1 MGKLSRVA
9 LIYIGAVVVTA
20 VVLVARGP
28 FTGLRWQYV
37 VFLGILV
44 IVSESRA
51 TQLRK
56 GQITWSSSSAAMLA
70 SVVLVGPVGAAIV
83 GACTALGLRRGPH
96 LLQRVFNTSMY
107 ALSAYL
113 AGRAFLA
120 FGGHVG
126 LPDEKS
132 FPAIIAP
139 FAAAALILVAANHG
153 LLSGVLWLTRPPDRM
168 SSGASGAGV
177 GLSAR
182 LLLSDLGYA
191 AYGLLMAALWS
202 VVGFFAPLLVL
213 IPLFVARWAVTQ
225 FAEQQKA
232 YEATVGALCQAVE
245 TKDFYTRGHSDR
257 VSRGSVMIAREI
269 GMRGER
275 VEAIRYAGMLHDV
288 GKLGVP
294 TKVLRK
300 TGKLTEEE
308 YAAIQLHPMRGLD
321 IVREIGFL
329 DEALAGIMHH
339 HERIDGRGYPMGLA
353 GDEIP
358 EFARVLAVADAFDS
372 MTSTRSYRG
381 ARPVS
386 EAIEELRKWSG
397 TQFDPAFV
405 DAFVA
410 ALKREGWQLP
420 EPPAGARG
428 RRPGH
433 RHRAGSRRP
442 GRPHPGHR
450 QPVDPITLSGP
461 SARRR
466 ELRRYPWQVRDSGQ
480 LLLVVAAGVTLV
492 AAVAQTAAEG
502 LKDPRIAIAFG
513 ALIAFGEVLRLNL
526 PGDRET
532 APIGF
537 AGALAYA
544 LLIRVGTH
552 FVQHSA
558 EQVVTVATI
567 GMIIGALPHLA
578 VGRPARVSGMATR
591 LLCVACVAYIF
602 RPLAGNS
609 AVEKHWGLAFTLM
622 TSLTVLALLLEAV
635 LTALLRVGRA
645 AGQVPGGA
653 GGRDARPAATG
664 RGGGRL
670 GAAHRVRGGSD
681 GAVLAGRVHRAAARH
696 PGGVP
701 PVRRDPGHLPADRAG
716 AGQGDRDRRVR
727 RNRSFRTGQQARGR
741 DRPGARHPRARAA
754 RARVRRADARHRP
767 AVAARPDPRR
777 GHRAGL
783 PAGPAAHRRARRRR
797 DPAGPGAWLGGRDR
811 APAERALPGHRSARP
826 PAAPPL
832 RPAR

>member
-1 MGKLSRVA
+1 LGRLSRVA
-9 LIYIGAVVVTA
+9 LIYIGAVVVIA
-20 VVLVARGP
+20 FVLVARGP
-28 FTGLRWQYV
+28 FTGLSWQYV

-56 GQITWSSSSAAMLA
+56 GQLSWSSSSAAMLA

-83 GACTALGLRRGPH
+83 GACTALGVRRGPH
-96 LLQRVFNTSMY
+96 ILQRVFNTAMY

-120 FGGHVG
+120 LGGQVG
-126 LPDEKS
+126 LPSQKS
-132 FPAIIAP
+132 FPGIIGP
-139 FAAAALILVAANHG
+139 FAGAALIHVAANHG
-153 LLSGVLWLTRPPDRM
+153 LLSGVLWLTRPPGRTP
-168 SSGASGAGV
+168 SETIGAGV

-182 LLLSDLGYA
+182 LLLSDIGYA
-191 AYGLLMAALWS
+191 AYGLLMAALWT

-213 IPLFVARWAVTQ
+213 IPLFVARWAVAQ

-294 TKVLRK
+294 TRVLQK

-410 ALKREGWQLP
+410 ALQRDGWPRP
-420 EPPAGARG
+420 EPPVLESDDLA
-428 RRPGH
+428 
-433 RHRAGSRRP
+433 
-442 GRPHPGHR
+442 
-450 QPVDPITLSGP
+450 T
-461 SARRR
+461 
-466 ELRRYPWQVRDSGQ
+466 
-480 LLLVVAAGVTLV
+480 VAA
-492 AAVAQTAAEG
+492 QDHD
-502 LKDPRIAIAFG
+502 DPG
-513 ALIAFGEVLRLNL
+513 A
-526 PGDRET
+526 P
-532 APIGF
+532 
-537 AGALAYA
+537 
-544 LLIRVGTH
+544 
-552 FVQHSA
+552 
-558 EQVVTVATI
+558 
-567 GMIIGALPHLA
+567 
-578 VGRPARVSGMATR
+578 
-591 LLCVACVAYIF
+591 
-602 RPLAGNS
+602 
-609 AVEKHWGLAFTLM
+609 
-622 TSLTVLALLLEAV
+622 
-635 LTALLRVGRA
+635 LRVI
-645 AGQVPGGA
+645 
-653 GGRDARPAATG
+653 DS
-664 RGGGRL
+664 L
-670 GAAHRVRGGSD
+670 
-681 GAVLAGRVHRAAARH
+681 
-696 PGGVP
+696 
-701 PVRRDPGHLPADRAG
+701 
-716 AGQGDRDRRVR
+716 
-727 RNRSFRTGQQARGR
+727 
-741 DRPGARHPRARAA
+741 
-754 RARVRRADARHRP
+754 
-767 AVAARPDPRR
+767 
-777 GHRAGL
+777 
-783 PAGPAAHRRARRRR
+783 
-797 DPAGPGAWLGGRDR
+797 
-811 APAERALPGHRSARP
+811 
-826 PAAPPL
+826 
-832 RPAR
+832 

>member
-9 LIYIGAVVVTA
+9 LLYIGAVVVSA

-56 GQITWSSSSAAMLA
+56 GQLTWSPSSAAMLA
-70 SVVLVGPVGAAIV
+70 SVVLAGPVGAAIV
-83 GACTALGLRRGPH
+83 GACTALGLRRGPSI
-96 LLQRVFNTSMY
+96 LQRVFNTAMY

-120 FGGHVG
+120 LGGQVG
-126 LPDEKS
+126 LPDEQS
-132 FPAIIAP
+132 FPGIIAP
-139 FAAAALILVAANHG
+139 FAGAALVLVVANHG
-153 LLSGVLWLTRPPDRM
+153 LLSGVLWLTRPPDGTP
-168 SSGASGAGV
+168 SGVGV
-177 GLSAR
+177 GLSGR

-191 AYGLLMAALWS
+191 AYGLLIAALWS

-213 IPLFVARWAVTQ
+213 IPLFVARWAVAQ

-294 TKVLRK
+294 TKVLQK

-353 GDEIP
+353 GGEIP

-381 ARPVS
+381 ARPVA

-410 ALKREGWQLP
+410 ALKREGWLRP
-420 EPPAGARG
+420 EAPVIAADDLATVTAQDHDDPGA
-428 RRPGH
+428 P
-433 RHRAGSRRP
+433 
-442 GRPHPGHR
+442 
-450 QPVDPITLSGP
+450 
-461 SARRR
+461 
-466 ELRRYPWQVRDSGQ
+466 
-480 LLLVVAAGVTLV
+480 
-492 AAVAQTAAEG
+492 
-502 LKDPRIAIAFG
+502 
-513 ALIAFGEVLRLNL
+513 
-526 PGDRET
+526 
-532 APIGF
+532 
-537 AGALAYA
+537 
-544 LLIRVGTH
+544 
-552 FVQHSA
+552 
-558 EQVVTVATI
+558 
-567 GMIIGALPHLA
+567 
-578 VGRPARVSGMATR
+578 
-591 LLCVACVAYIF
+591 
-602 RPLAGNS
+602 
-609 AVEKHWGLAFTLM
+609 
-622 TSLTVLALLLEAV
+622 
-635 LTALLRVGRA
+635 LRVI
-645 AGQVPGGA
+645 
-653 GGRDARPAATG
+653 DS
-664 RGGGRL
+664 L
-670 GAAHRVRGGSD
+670 
-681 GAVLAGRVHRAAARH
+681 
-696 PGGVP
+696 
-701 PVRRDPGHLPADRAG
+701 
-716 AGQGDRDRRVR
+716 
-727 RNRSFRTGQQARGR
+727 
-741 DRPGARHPRARAA
+741 
-754 RARVRRADARHRP
+754 
-767 AVAARPDPRR
+767 
-777 GHRAGL
+777 
-783 PAGPAAHRRARRRR
+783 
-797 DPAGPGAWLGGRDR
+797 
-811 APAERALPGHRSARP
+811 
-826 PAAPPL
+826 
-832 RPAR
+832 

>member
-1 MGKLSRVA
+1 LGKLSRVA
-9 LIYIGAVVVTA
+9 LLYIGAVVVSA

-56 GQITWSSSSAAMLA
+56 GQLTWSPSSAAMLA
-70 SVVLVGPVGAAIV
+70 SVVLAGPVGAAIV
-83 GACTALGLRRGPH
+83 GACTALGLRRGPSI
-96 LLQRVFNTSMY
+96 LQRVFNTAMY

-120 FGGHVG
+120 LGGHVG

-132 FPAIIAP
+132 FPGIIAP
-139 FAAAALILVAANHG
+139 FAGAALVLVVANHG
-153 LLSGVLWLTRPPDRM
+153 LLSGVLWLTRPPGGTP
-168 SSGASGAGV
+168 SGVGV
-177 GLSAR
+177 GLSGR

-191 AYGLLMAALWS
+191 AYGLLIAALWS

-213 IPLFVARWAVTQ
+213 IPLFVARWAVAQ

-294 TKVLRK
+294 TKVLQK

-308 YAAIQLHPMRGLD
+308 YDAIQLHPMRGLD

-381 ARPVS
+381 ARPVA

-410 ALKREGWQLP
+410 ALKREGWQRP
-420 EPPAGARG
+420 EPVIAADDLTTVTAQDHDDPGA
-428 RRPGH
+428 P
-433 RHRAGSRRP
+433 
-442 GRPHPGHR
+442 
-450 QPVDPITLSGP
+450 
-461 SARRR
+461 
-466 ELRRYPWQVRDSGQ
+466 
-480 LLLVVAAGVTLV
+480 
-492 AAVAQTAAEG
+492 
-502 LKDPRIAIAFG
+502 
-513 ALIAFGEVLRLNL
+513 
-526 PGDRET
+526 
-532 APIGF
+532 
-537 AGALAYA
+537 
-544 LLIRVGTH
+544 
-552 FVQHSA
+552 
-558 EQVVTVATI
+558 
-567 GMIIGALPHLA
+567 
-578 VGRPARVSGMATR
+578 
-591 LLCVACVAYIF
+591 
-602 RPLAGNS
+602 
-609 AVEKHWGLAFTLM
+609 
-622 TSLTVLALLLEAV
+622 
-635 LTALLRVGRA
+635 LRVI
-645 AGQVPGGA
+645 
-653 GGRDARPAATG
+653 DS
-664 RGGGRL
+664 L
-670 GAAHRVRGGSD
+670 
-681 GAVLAGRVHRAAARH
+681 
-696 PGGVP
+696 
-701 PVRRDPGHLPADRAG
+701 
-716 AGQGDRDRRVR
+716 
-727 RNRSFRTGQQARGR
+727 
-741 DRPGARHPRARAA
+741 
-754 RARVRRADARHRP
+754 
-767 AVAARPDPRR
+767 
-777 GHRAGL
+777 
-783 PAGPAAHRRARRRR
+783 
-797 DPAGPGAWLGGRDR
+797 
-811 APAERALPGHRSARP
+811 
-826 PAAPPL
+826 
-832 RPAR
+832 

>member
-9 LIYIGAVVVTA
+9 LLYIGAVVVSA

-56 GQITWSSSSAAMLA
+56 GQLTWSPSSAAMLA
-70 SVVLVGPVGAAIV
+70 SVVLAGPVGAAIV
-83 GACTALGLRRGPH
+83 GACTALGLRRGPSI
-96 LLQRVFNTSMY
+96 LQRVFNTAMY

-120 FGGHVG
+120 LGGQVG
-126 LPDEKS
+126 LPDEQS
-132 FPAIIAP
+132 FPGIIAP
-139 FAAAALILVAANHG
+139 FAGAALVLVVANHG
-153 LLSGVLWLTRPPDRM
+153 LLSGVLWLTRPPDGTP
-168 SSGASGAGV
+168 SGVGV
-177 GLSAR
+177 GLSGR

-191 AYGLLMAALWS
+191 AYGLLIAALWS

-213 IPLFVARWAVTQ
+213 IPLFVARWAVAQ

-269 GMRGER
+269 GMRSER

-294 TKVLRK
+294 TKVLQK

-381 ARPVS
+381 ARPVA

-410 ALKREGWQLP
+410 ALKREGWQRP
-420 EPPAGARG
+420 EAPVIAADDLATVTAQDHDD
-428 RRPGH
+428 PGT
-433 RHRAGSRRP
+433 P
-442 GRPHPGHR
+442 
-450 QPVDPITLSGP
+450 
-461 SARRR
+461 
-466 ELRRYPWQVRDSGQ
+466 
-480 LLLVVAAGVTLV
+480 
-492 AAVAQTAAEG
+492 
-502 LKDPRIAIAFG
+502 
-513 ALIAFGEVLRLNL
+513 
-526 PGDRET
+526 
-532 APIGF
+532 
-537 AGALAYA
+537 
-544 LLIRVGTH
+544 IRV
-552 FVQHSA
+552 
-558 EQVVTVATI
+558 I
-567 GMIIGALPHLA
+567 D
-578 VGRPARVSGMATR
+578 
-591 LLCVACVAYIF
+591 
-602 RPLAGNS
+602 
-609 AVEKHWGLAFTLM
+609 
-622 TSLTVLALLLEAV
+622 SL
-635 LTALLRVGRA
+635 
-645 AGQVPGGA
+645 
-653 GGRDARPAATG
+653 
-664 RGGGRL
+664 
-670 GAAHRVRGGSD
+670 
-681 GAVLAGRVHRAAARH
+681 
-696 PGGVP
+696 
-701 PVRRDPGHLPADRAG
+701 
-716 AGQGDRDRRVR
+716 
-727 RNRSFRTGQQARGR
+727 
-741 DRPGARHPRARAA
+741 
-754 RARVRRADARHRP
+754 
-767 AVAARPDPRR
+767 
-777 GHRAGL
+777 
-783 PAGPAAHRRARRRR
+783 
-797 DPAGPGAWLGGRDR
+797 
-811 APAERALPGHRSARP
+811 
-826 PAAPPL
+826 
-832 RPAR
+832 

>member
-1 MGKLSRVA
+1 LGKLSRVA
-9 LIYIGAVVVTA
+9 LLYIGAVVVA
-20 VVLVARGP
+20 AAVLVARGP

-56 GQITWSSSSAAMLA
+56 GQLTWSSSSAAMLA

-96 LLQRVFNTSMY
+96 ILQRVFNTAMY

-120 FGGHVG
+120 LGGHVG
-126 LPDEKS
+126 LPNEKL
-132 FPAIIAP
+132 FPKIIAP
-139 FAAAALILVAANHG
+139 FAVAALIHVAANHG
-153 LLSGVLWLTRPPDRM
+153 LLSGVLWLTRPADRM
-168 SSGASGAGV
+168 PSGVGI

-182 LLLSDLGYA
+182 LVLSDLGYA

-213 IPLFVARWAVTQ
+213 IPLFVARWAVAQ

-294 TKVLRK
+294 TKVLQK

-381 ARPVS
+381 ARPVD
-386 EAIEELRKWSG
+386 EAIKELRKWSG

-405 DAFVA
+405 EAFVA
-410 ALKREGWQLP
+410 ALKREGWQRP
-420 EPPAGARG
+420 EP
-428 RRPGH
+428 
-433 RHRAGSRRP
+433 
-442 GRPHPGHR
+442 
-450 QPVDPITLSGP
+450 
-461 SARRR
+461 
-466 ELRRYPWQVRDSGQ
+466 
-480 LLLVVAAGVTLV
+480 
-492 AAVAQTAAEG
+492 
-502 LKDPRIAIAFG
+502 
-513 ALIAFGEVLRLNL
+513 EVLATDDL
-526 PGDRET
+526 PAVT
-532 APIGF
+532 AQDHDDP
-537 AGALAYA
+537 GA
-544 LLIRVGTH
+544 
-552 FVQHSA
+552 
-558 EQVVTVATI
+558 
-567 GMIIGALPHLA
+567 P
-578 VGRPARVSGMATR
+578 
-591 LLCVACVAYIF
+591 
-602 RPLAGNS
+602 
-609 AVEKHWGLAFTLM
+609 
-622 TSLTVLALLLEAV
+622 
-635 LTALLRVGRA
+635 LRVDSR
-645 AGQVPGGA
+645 
-653 GGRDARPAATG
+653 
-664 RGGGRL
+664 
-670 GAAHRVRGGSD
+670 
-681 GAVLAGRVHRAAARH
+681 
-696 PGGVP
+696 
-701 PVRRDPGHLPADRAG
+701 
-716 AGQGDRDRRVR
+716 
-727 RNRSFRTGQQARGR
+727 
-741 DRPGARHPRARAA
+741 
-754 RARVRRADARHRP
+754 
-767 AVAARPDPRR
+767 
-777 GHRAGL
+777 
-783 PAGPAAHRRARRRR
+783 
-797 DPAGPGAWLGGRDR
+797 
-811 APAERALPGHRSARP
+811 
-826 PAAPPL
+826 
-832 RPAR
+832 

>member
-9 LIYIGAVVVTA
+9 LLYIGAVVVSA
-20 VVLVARGP
+20 VALVARGP

-56 GQITWSSSSAAMLA
+56 GQLTWSPSSAAMLA
-70 SVVLVGPVGAAIV
+70 SVVLAGPVGAAIV
-83 GACTALGLRRGPH
+83 GACTALGLRRGPSI
-96 LLQRVFNTSMY
+96 LQRVFNTAMY

-120 FGGHVG
+120 LGGQVG
-126 LPDEKS
+126 LPDEQS
-132 FPAIIAP
+132 FPGIIAP
-139 FAAAALILVAANHG
+139 FAGAAVVLVVANHG
-153 LLSGVLWLTRPPDRM
+153 LLSGVLWLTRPPDGM
-168 SSGASGAGV
+168 PSGVGV
-177 GLSAR
+177 GLSGR

-191 AYGLLMAALWS
+191 AYGLLIAALWS

-213 IPLFVARWAVTQ
+213 IPLFVARWAVAQ

-294 TKVLRK
+294 TKVLQK

-381 ARPVS
+381 ARPVA

-410 ALKREGWQLP
+410 ALKREGWL
-420 EPPAGARG
+420 
-428 RRPGH
+428 
-433 RHRAGSRRP
+433 
-442 GRPHPGHR
+442 
-450 QPVDPITLSGP
+450 
-461 SARRR
+461 RR
-466 ELRRYPWQVRDSGQ
+466 EAPVI
-480 LLLVVAAGVTLV
+480 AADDLAPVT
-492 AAVAQTAAEG
+492 AQDHD
-502 LKDPRIAIAFG
+502 DPG
-513 ALIAFGEVLRLNL
+513 A
-526 PGDRET
+526 P
-532 APIGF
+532 
-537 AGALAYA
+537 
-544 LLIRVGTH
+544 
-552 FVQHSA
+552 
-558 EQVVTVATI
+558 
-567 GMIIGALPHLA
+567 
-578 VGRPARVSGMATR
+578 
-591 LLCVACVAYIF
+591 
-602 RPLAGNS
+602 
-609 AVEKHWGLAFTLM
+609 
-622 TSLTVLALLLEAV
+622 
-635 LTALLRVGRA
+635 LRVI
-645 AGQVPGGA
+645 
-653 GGRDARPAATG
+653 DS
-664 RGGGRL
+664 L
-670 GAAHRVRGGSD
+670 
-681 GAVLAGRVHRAAARH
+681 
-696 PGGVP
+696 
-701 PVRRDPGHLPADRAG
+701 
-716 AGQGDRDRRVR
+716 
-727 RNRSFRTGQQARGR
+727 
-741 DRPGARHPRARAA
+741 
-754 RARVRRADARHRP
+754 
-767 AVAARPDPRR
+767 
-777 GHRAGL
+777 
-783 PAGPAAHRRARRRR
+783 
-797 DPAGPGAWLGGRDR
+797 
-811 APAERALPGHRSARP
+811 
-826 PAAPPL
+826 
-832 RPAR
+832 